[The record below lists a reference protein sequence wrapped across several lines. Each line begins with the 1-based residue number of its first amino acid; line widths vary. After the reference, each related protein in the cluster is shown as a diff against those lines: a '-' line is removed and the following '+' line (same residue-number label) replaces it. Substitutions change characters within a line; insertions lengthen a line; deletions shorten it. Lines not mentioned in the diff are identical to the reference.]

1 MTFAEID
8 IIISIIAVVFVF
20 LFGVTKF
27 SKQMEY
33 IAGDRLKI
41 ALEHFTRTPVRGFLT
56 GTIVT
61 SIVQSS
67 TVVTV
72 LIVSLVHAGLMSF
85 RNSIGAILGANIGTA
100 LSTSLI
106 AFRILDLAPYVLV
119 IGFILMKLKNK
130 YQHHGKSV
138 FYLGLILSSLF
149 LMSVLVAPLKESALF
164 MGLISHTS
172 SVIVAVL
179 VGIILTTI
187 LQSSTVVSGI
197 VIILAGQGV
206 LELLPAFAIVL
217 GANIGTTSTAVIAA
231 ALLDKQAKRAALA
244 HFMFSFIGVLIT
256 LPFIGFVV
264 DLLSKMP
271 GTVAHQV
278 AIGHLIFN
286 IVFALL
292 FLIFVKTY
300 TRVIER
306 ILP

>member
-1 MTFAEID
+1 MTFAELD
-8 IIISIIAVVFVF
+8 IIISIVAVIFVF
-20 LFGVTKF
+20 LFGITKF
-27 SKQMEY
+27 SKQIEY
-33 IAGDRLKI
+33 IAGDRLKV
-41 ALEHFTRTPVRGFLT
+41 ALEHFTKTPARGFLT

-72 LIVSLVHAGLMSF
+72 LIVSLVHAGLLSF
-85 RNSIGAILGANIGTA
+85 RNSLGAILGANVGTA

-119 IGFILMKLKNK
+119 AGFILMKLKNK

-149 LMSVLVAPLKESALF
+149 LISVLVAPLKESALF

-172 SVIVAVL
+172 NVIVAIL
-179 VGIILTTI
+179 VGIVLTTI

-217 GANIGTTSTAVIAA
+217 GANIGTTSTAVIAS
-231 ALLDKQAKRAALA
+231 ALLNKQAKRAALA
-244 HFMFSFIGVLIT
+244 HFMFSFVSVLVT
-256 LPFIGFVV
+256 LPFIGLIV

-278 AIGHLIFN
+278 AVGHLIFT
-286 IVFALL
+286 IIFSLL
-292 FLIFVKTY
+292 FLVFIKTY
-300 TRVIER
+300 TRTIEK
-306 ILP
+306 IIP